1 MNKILFNKTA
11 DGIAEVKKHI
21 GGLSNVKFD
30 YIDPDLTRAIRFVTD
45 VIGDEVYQ
53 VAQTHYLSNEYGTE
67 TTDALKVKNEL
78 VYLIQEATAWKG
90 LHAYAVEGSV
100 IFDGSGIH
108 IQKANDK
115 QAQAFEWLIDKLM
128 NKYLVSAYSAI
139 EDLIQFLNKNKAT
152 ITEWADSDYEKQ
164 AKSLFI
170 RSASEFDISLY
181 IDGSQRLY
189 MALQSHMRRLQNN
202 EIRNVVKSRFD
213 KLLNETE
220 LTETEKQ
227 MRILCCDAQ
236 AFLSMAKAVMQFP
249 LEIMPNSVVQRFTSM
264 ELTQSASKEART
276 DLIQAAYKFYT
287 DEGNRCLAELSAL
300 IYNTDKPADDPG
312 FKPRRSR
319 SRNAIGF

>member
-11 DGIAEVKKHI
+11 DGITEIKKHI
-21 GGLSNVKFD
+21 GGLSNINFN
-30 YIDPDLTRAIRFVTD
+30 YLEPDLTRAIRFVTD

-67 TTDALKVKNEL
+67 TSDELKVKNEL
-78 VYLIQEATAWKG
+78 VYLIQEATVWKG

-108 IQKANDK
+108 IQKANEK
-115 QAQAFEWLIDKLM
+115 QAQAFEWQIDKLM

-152 ITEWADSDYEKQ
+152 ITQWADSDYEKQ
-164 AKSLFI
+164 AKLLFI
-170 RSASEFDISLY
+170 RSASEFDVCLY

-189 MALQSHMRRLQNN
+189 MALQPHMRRIQNN

-249 LEIMPNSVVQRFTSM
+249 LEIMPNSVVQRFTSFFTTM
-264 ELTQSASKEART
+264 GASKEART
-276 DLIQAAYKFYT
+276 DLIQAALKFYT

-300 IYNTDKPADDPG
+300 IFNTDKPTDTPA

>member
-1 MNKILFNKTA
+1 MNKILFNKNN
-11 DGIAEVKKHI
+11 DGIAEIKKHI
-21 GGLSNVKFD
+21 GGLSNIRFD
-30 YIDPDLTRAIRFVTD
+30 YLEPDLTRAIRFVTD
-45 VIGDEVYQ
+45 VVGDEIYEF
-53 VAQTHYLSNEYGTE
+53 AETHYRSNEYLTE

-90 LHAYAVEGSV
+90 IHAYAVEGSV

-108 IQKANDK
+108 IQKANEK

-139 EDLIQFLNKNKAT
+139 EDLIQFLNKHKDVVT
-152 ITEWADSDYEKQ
+152 DWADSDYEFQ

-170 RSASEFDISLY
+170 RSASEFDVSLY

-189 MALQSHMRRLQNN
+189 MALQPHMRRLQNN
-202 EIRNVVKSRFD
+202 EIRNVVKDRFD
-213 KLLNETE
+213 RLLAETE
-220 LTETEKQ
+220 LTDAEKQ

-249 LEIMPNSVVQRFTSM
+249 LEIMPNSVVQRFTSFFTTM
-264 ELTQSASKEART
+264 NASKEART
-276 DLIQAAYKFYT
+276 DLIQAALKFYT

-300 IYNTDKPADDPG
+300 IYNTDKPVDTPDY
-312 FKPRRSR
+312 KPRRSR